1 MQIRF
6 LQYLTILWG
15 GRGKVCSVQFFMSQ
29 CYASFCKHK
38 HVDTIHFNDPLLWVP
53 NRRIFYFTQNSHNT
67 CLHPF
72 YFLVPVTQG
81 TRKTFS
87 LRRTICRTFKSLMN
101 YEKCIFSVLSPSV
114 RIKLY
119 GVYTLFA
126 VSFYQFCPEINEQCV
141 E

>member
-6 LQYLTILWG
+6 LQYLSILWG
-15 GRGKVCSVQFFMSQ
+15 GGERYILYSSSCHYVTRL
-29 CYASFCKHK
+29 FCKHK
-38 HVDTIHFNDPLLWVP
+38 HVDTIHFNDPLLWFP
-53 NRRIFYFTQNSHNT
+53 NRSIFYFTQNSHNT

-72 YFLVPVTQG
+72 YFLVPVTQS

-87 LRRTICRTFKSLMN
+87 LRRTYCRTFKSLMN
-101 YEKCIFSVLSPSV
+101 YEKCILSVLSPSV

-126 VSFYQFCPEINEQCV
+126 VSFYQFCPEITEQCV

>member
-1 MQIRF
+1 VSCSIYQSLEEGEGIFCTVLHVTVLRVF
-6 LQYLTILWG
+6 FVNTNTWTLFILTTH
-15 GRGKVCSVQFFMSQ
+15 
-29 CYASFCKHK
+29 SFGFQ
-38 HVDTIHFNDPLLWVP
+38 TAAF
-53 NRRIFYFTQNSHNT
+53 FYFTQNSHNT

-72 YFLVPVTQG
+72 YFLVPVTQS

-87 LRRTICRTFKSLMN
+87 LRRTYCRTFKSLTN
-101 YEKCIFSVLSPSV
+101 YEKCILSVLSPSV